1 LIAFTLRH
9 HYTLKKLEMKSAEAV
24 LFVKFKSNLTP
35 EKLIRAC
42 QDDLETFR
50 NVPGLLQKYYVAEEA
65 TDTISG
71 FYIFQNRQARK
82 SFWNSELAKSIAG
95 RYGIIPGT
103 LRVEE
108 YEMVIV
114 LNDVVLA

>member
-1 LIAFTLRH
+1 
-9 HYTLKKLEMKSAEAV
+9 MKNAEAV
-24 LFVKFKSNLTP
+24 LSVKFKSKLSP

-42 QDDLETFR
+42 NEDLKTFR
-50 NVPGLLQKYYVAEEA
+50 NVPGLLQKYYVAEETTGA
-65 TDTISG
+65 ISG
-71 FYIFQNRQARK
+71 FYIFENRDART
-82 SFWNSELAKSIAG
+82 SFWSSELAKNIAT
-95 RYGIIPGT
+95 RYGVIPES